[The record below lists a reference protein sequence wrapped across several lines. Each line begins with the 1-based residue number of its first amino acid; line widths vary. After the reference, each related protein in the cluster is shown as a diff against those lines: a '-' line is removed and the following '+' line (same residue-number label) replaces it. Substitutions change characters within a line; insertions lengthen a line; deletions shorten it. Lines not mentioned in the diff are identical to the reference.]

1 MFAPGQIV
9 GRVGDK
15 TILYCDVAPIVD
27 MRMAP
32 LLAKAKSP
40 AEREA
45 MEAAYRAPLTKIVID
60 QLVFNKM
67 LLMEFER
74 SMPSELKNDAKKRA
88 ESEGKLRKQIR
99 NAFDSSLTAYREK
112 VATASQDDIEN
123 LMRQDATVVRLAVLM
138 KERHLESPGELDS
151 VLREFGTSLELQVR
165 DFGEY
170 MMGMEAAR
178 NHLGLGGSPGK
189 SKNKKEVTHQEML
202 DYYEA
207 HVADYFISAKARFE
221 ILTAK
226 FAKFSGDRSATY
238 DAIVRMGN
246 EIVLGGTPFPAVA
259 RKHSQEPHAQEG
271 GYYDWVTPGS
281 LASKPIDRAIFSL
294 EVDKLSQIIE
304 DDLGFHIVHVL
315 ERKDAGQVSFLEAQ
329 PDIRKA
335 IENQRR
341 SAEQQK
347 YLAGVRARSKVWT
360 IFDPPTDVASQPTGL
375 EKR

>member
-1 MFAPGQIV
+1 
-9 GRVGDK
+9 
-15 TILYCDVAPIVD
+15 
-27 MRMAP
+27 
-32 LLAKAKSP
+32 
-40 AEREA
+40 
-45 MEAAYRAPLTKIVID
+45 
-60 QLVFNKM
+60 
-67 LLMEFER
+67 
-74 SMPSELKNDAKKRA
+74 
-88 ESEGKLRKQIR
+88 
-99 NAFDSSLTAYREK
+99 
-112 VATASQDDIEN
+112 
-123 LMRQDATVVRLAVLM
+123 
-138 KERHLESPGELDS
+138 
-151 VLREFGTSLELQVR
+151 
-165 DFGEY
+165 
-170 MMGMEAAR
+170 
-178 NHLGLGGSPGK
+178 
-189 SKNKKEVTHQEML
+189 ML

-207 HVADYFISAKARFE
+207 HVADYYISAKARFE

-226 FAKFSGDRSATY
+226 FAKFSGDRNATY

-259 RKHSQEPHAQEG
+259 RKHSQEPHAQDG

-281 LASKPIDRAIFSL
+281 MASKPIDRAIFSL

-360 IFDPPTDVASQPTGL
+360 IFDPPTEVAPQPAGL